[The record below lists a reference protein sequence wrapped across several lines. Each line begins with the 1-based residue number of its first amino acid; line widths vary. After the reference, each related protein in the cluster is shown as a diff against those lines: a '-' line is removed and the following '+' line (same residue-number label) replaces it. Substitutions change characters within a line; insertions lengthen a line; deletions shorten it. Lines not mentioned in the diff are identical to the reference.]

1 MLVMYRENGSVTYG
15 GNGSSERK
23 FTACGDLR
31 AVLSEGLEDVLGL
44 ALVWLEQLA
53 LPEHCLRETQ
63 QRVVREHVRPDLA
76 VVVVVKPVG
85 GLDLEEE
92 ALEGFLLLG
101 GAVDDETQRQV
112 VDHVL
117 QVRRRANIARSS
129 SHERCSERRGEVW
142 TATKKEWG
150 RNLKSN
156 SNCVND
162 YDAEWV
168 QYWCVS
174 HTLTLAH
181 CKPKNV
187 NCSIPRAVSLLQFCQ
202 LSLCTPRHP
211 QLEYV
216 SHPNGYEYLPMRTLW
231 LRGIQR
237 RICAWCVLIAQ
248 QRIPS

>member
-1 MLVMYRENGSVTYG
+1 MGEMGHLLGDVEADLLKDLPRRTAHLILVAVHLPLREPPALRLPPLDAQHLGTRLVDEHRASKKMHVICRENGSVTYG
-15 GNGSSERK
+15 GNGSSERTI
-23 FTACGDLR
+23 TACGDLR

-44 ALVWLEQLA
+44 ALVWLEELA
-53 LPEHCLRETQ
+53 LPEHGLRETQ

-142 TATKKEWG
+142 TATKNWG
-150 RNLKSN
+150 RT
-156 SNCVND
+156 
-162 YDAEWV
+162 Y
-168 QYWCVS
+168 
-174 HTLTLAH
+174 
-181 CKPKNV
+181 
-187 NCSIPRAVSLLQFCQ
+187 
-202 LSLCTPRHP
+202 
-211 QLEYV
+211 
-216 SHPNGYEYLPMRTLW
+216 
-231 LRGIQR
+231 
-237 RICAWCVLIAQ
+237 
-248 QRIPS
+248 